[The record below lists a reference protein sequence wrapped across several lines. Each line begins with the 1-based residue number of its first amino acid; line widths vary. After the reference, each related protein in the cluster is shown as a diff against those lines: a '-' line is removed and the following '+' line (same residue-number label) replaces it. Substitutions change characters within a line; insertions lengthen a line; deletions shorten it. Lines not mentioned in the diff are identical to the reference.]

1 MTLCAI
7 RLYVQSGSSV
17 KICSCRI
24 FNGENW
30 SRSNS
35 VPLILRQNLAAI
47 LANKTIEILLK
58 SMASEFVLQGLIK
71 DLPDPVWLHCI
82 IQLNE
87 TFLLSIGGYNGASYI
102 SASNFYNLETEIW
115 IPGIRFLKKIILLKW
130 FLLKKQPSFL
140 CIGNLSG
147 KPATSVTRCWNE
159 K

>member
-58 SMASEFVLQGLIK
+58 PMASEFVLQGLIK

-115 IPGIRFLKKIILLKW
+115 IPGIRFLKKIYFIKMVS
-130 FLLKKQPSFL
+130 FKK
-140 CIGNLSG
+140 
-147 KPATSVTRCWNE
+147 TT
-159 K
+159 